1 MFGFHFSL
9 SSTALY
15 TILIDCAAV
24 QWNLLDLSKLS
35 LHCQNC
41 EKCISQL
48 NWKERLLIFSLR
60 VLASLATGFY
70 AVQLLLTFSLSRLQ
84 TQQVLVGQRPLY
96 NSGHKVSDA
105 PQKNQLEACNSNI
118 FHISGLLLVTRQ
130 SKLFRFLEWDIHHCM
145 E

>member
-1 MFGFHFSL
+1 MLGFHFSL
-9 SSTALY
+9 SSTVLY

-24 QWNLLDLSKLS
+24 QRNLLDLSKLS

-41 EKCISQL
+41 EKCISQP
-48 NWKERLLIFSLR
+48 NWKERLLIFSH

-70 AVQLLLTFSLSRLQ
+70 AVQLLLIFSLSRLQ

-105 PQKNQLEACNSNI
+105 PQRNQLEVCNSNI
-118 FHISGLLLVTRQ
+118 FHISGLPPVTHQ
-130 SKLFRFLEWDIHHCM
+130 SKLCCFLEWDIHHCM